1 MARAAYRA
9 ILFDFDGVLAD
20 TERLHAEA
28 FRQILE
34 SASQP
39 FSRDEYF
46 GRYIHFDDL
55 NVFVNLSR
63 DRNLGWRA
71 EQAKRL
77 AAKKHALFGELMR
90 DPSLIYPGV
99 ADLVTRLA
107 ARCPL
112 AICSMGR
119 RDEIEPVLNGAGL
132 RRLFTALVTADDVEN
147 PKPHPEAYLK
157 GLGLLN
163 ALRGLDLR
171 PEECLVVEDSCGGT
185 RAGKA
190 AGMEVVALTHSLT
203 EAELRDAGADVVL
216 DGIPALANLL
226 LPSAGD

>member
-1 MARAAYRA
+1 MARVAYRA

-28 FRQILE
+28 FRRILE
-34 SASQP
+34 SVGQP

-55 NVFVNLSR
+55 NVLVHVAK
-63 DRNLGWRA
+63 DRNLGWSA
-71 EQAKRL
+71 ERIARL

-90 DPSLIYPGV
+90 APNLLFPGV

-107 ARCPL
+107 AQCPL

-119 RDEIEPVLNGAGL
+119 RDEIEPVLAGAGL
-132 RRLFTALVTADDVEN
+132 RRLFTALVTADDVEK
-147 PKPHPEAYLK
+147 PKPDPEVYSR

-163 ALRGLDLR
+163 ASRGLSLR
-171 PEECLVVEDSCGGT
+171 PDECLVVEDSCGGT

-190 AGMEVVALTHSLT
+190 AGMRVIALTHSLT
-203 EAELRDAGADVVL
+203 EPELREAGADIVL
-216 DGIPALANLL
+216 DGIPALAGLL
-226 LPSAGD
+226 LPANG